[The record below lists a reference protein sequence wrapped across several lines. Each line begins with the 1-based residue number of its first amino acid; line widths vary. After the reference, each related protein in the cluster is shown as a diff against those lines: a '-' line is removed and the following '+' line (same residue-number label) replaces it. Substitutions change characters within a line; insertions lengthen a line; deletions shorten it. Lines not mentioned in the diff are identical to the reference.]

1 MLAAWPGWCVCECE
15 CACVCVSAFVC
26 LLIASLSLIRND
38 QYASIPFAFS
48 RGALIK
54 SGRGAAALTDD
65 WLTDAS
71 RLPLFSDDEVRLGQ
85 LQTLRLGQERAAAPD
100 EERTHRQ
107 HVR

>member
-1 MLAAWPGWCVCECE
+1 MCVS
-15 CACVCVSAFVC
+15 VCVFVC

-54 SGRGAAALTDD
+54 SGAAALTDDWLTDD

-107 HVR
+107 HVW

>member
-1 MLAAWPGWCVCECE
+1 MR
-15 CACVCVSAFVC
+15 VCVFVC